1 MTKFLLSLGALLG
14 LTFASLDAG
23 AIRVVG
29 KGGGYAEM
37 QLHSLNE
44 RLPAVLLACLS
55 GTGTCGLES
64 ESASILKFA
73 LRGRL
78 QIDIDTECRSPG
90 LSLIGS
96 SQVRIPACE
105 LYRSSSSGDPMALAA
120 KELAGLVLQARL
132 MSFVQMPASQSQALA
147 ARVLQDFSFGEKSW
161 AGVVDLKNIL
171 FHVLTLS
178 RGSHTEALLMLESNE
193 KTENVTSL
201 ILAKLDC
208 DADRARV
215 LRAGAASVENV
226 QGDYGQVNFRFDW
239 TCEASGQ
246 EIHSS
251 ARLLFDTALER
262 FRVHVS
268 N

>member
-1 MTKFLLSLGALLG
+1 MTKFILSFCVLLS

-55 GTGTCGLES
+55 GAGTCDLEFD
-64 ESASILKFA
+64 SAQVLKA
-73 LRGRL
+73 SLGGRL
-78 QIDIDTECRSPG
+78 QIEIDAECRTPG
-90 LSLIGS
+90 LSVITS
-96 SQVRIPACE
+96 SWVRIPACE
-105 LYRSSSSGDPMALAA
+105 LYRSSNNGEPVARAT
-120 KELAGLVLQARL
+120 KELAVLVLKARL
-132 MSFVQMPASQSQALA
+132 MSFAQMPAGQSQALA
-147 ARVLQDFSFGEKSW
+147 ARVLRDFLFSEKSW

-171 FHVLTLS
+171 FHVLTFTRDS
-178 RGSHTEALLMLESNE
+178 YTETLLMLESNE
-193 KTENVTSL
+193 KTVDVTSH
-201 ILAKLDC
+201 ILTKLDC
-208 DADRARV
+208 DPDRARV
-215 LRAGAASVENV
+215 LRAGAASVESV

-239 TCEASGQ
+239 TCETSGQ
-246 EIHSS
+246 EIQST